1 MSDPARSWPKRP
13 WQTRRPPPTDANS
26 PANRVALLPPG
37 SKREPIPGR
46 PGAGP
51 GGNASH
57 VVSLRLV
64 HQLLVDCGPR
74 RPPTTGSRPSPAFAK
89 CIYPAPKL
97 VVHGNVYNRLHRR
110 QAPQGRN
117 RHGWEEK
124 DEWIWSVPFEACYAA
139 GMEAF
144 TPWLTPAL
152 LVALVAWLRSE
163 LISRTDKLEKRFDGI
178 EKRFDG
184 VATRFDEVN
193 KRFDGVTR
201 ELADLRERMAKLEGA
216 LEGFLAGRRDRDAA

>member
-1 MSDPARSWPKRP
+1 MLTVVRHAG
-13 WQTRRPPPTDANS
+13 QTRRPPP
-26 PANRVALLPPG
+26 
-37 SKREPIPGR
+37 
-46 PGAGP
+46 PGATAQQSRRAP
-51 GGNASH
+51 DHPA
-57 VVSLRLV
+57 LR
-64 HQLLVDCGPR
+64 R
-74 RPPTTGSRPSPAFAK
+74 R
-89 CIYPAPKL
+89 
-97 VVHGNVYNRLHRR
+97 
-110 QAPQGRN
+110 
-117 RHGWEEK
+117 
-124 DEWIWSVPFEACYAA
+124 IWSVPFEACYAA